1 MRLWDASF
9 RMFAMASDCDSS
21 WSSCRAGWGQRL
33 HGACQD
39 WANTKAA
46 YRFFGNDRI
55 SEANILAGHF
65 ASTRERFAARGG
77 FPILVLQDTTEIS
90 FKREDG
96 REVSNALRQP
106 GATSISHQLRHID
119 AFQPGGYSQWF
130 AAGTG
135 GDQVLE
141 QR

>member
-1 MRLWDASF
+1 VGWQFQDARHGRRLRQLLEQLSGRGGATTPWAS
-9 RMFAMASDCDSS
+9 
-21 WSSCRAGWGQRL
+21 
-33 HGACQD
+33 QD